1 LTQHVPIHRP
11 REKITPRRSSYCHSV
26 GISGLKSPRSWIFHT
41 SGRHSRLHIGGHAH
55 RFPKLGATMHNAMAD
70 QMTKSTSFAWLTIVA
85 GFSHSMERSP
95 LSGLTESFRNLL
107 AKSSSKSADQIRLG
121 LSSACRKCLS
131 LRHAP
136 GRVRTAN
143 LQFRRLS
150 LYPVELRV
158 LSLADDDNMA
168 RPGFGKAKIR
178 ALGQSEAE
186 TRPSPPCSCFIG
198 RVVRKRW

>member
-1 LTQHVPIHRP
+1 
-11 REKITPRRSSYCHSV
+11 
-26 GISGLKSPRSWIFHT
+26 
-41 SGRHSRLHIGGHAH
+41 
-55 RFPKLGATMHNAMAD
+55 MHNAMAD